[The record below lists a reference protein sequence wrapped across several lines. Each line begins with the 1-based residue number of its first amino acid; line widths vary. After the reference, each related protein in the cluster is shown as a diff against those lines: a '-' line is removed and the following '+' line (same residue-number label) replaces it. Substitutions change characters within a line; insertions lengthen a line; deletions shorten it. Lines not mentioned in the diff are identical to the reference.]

1 MNIRRWISV
10 GAVILLG
17 AACTQ
22 SGPGPTLAQPTS
34 NISPSAQVT
43 GQGGGGQ
50 SAATMQFGQVDVGS
64 QTPPGSTHDQSAH
77 AKDNVVPGTVVI
89 KAGGTVTFTIP
100 AGVHQ
105 IAIYKPGTGPDDI
118 NTSIRTTLKVFA
130 GCNAPV
136 PTVNAPLVINDS
148 TNRFATI
155 PVPCLTPTQKTQRFD
170 TPGKYLVICAFLPHF
185 ESSMYSWVDVKE

>member
-1 MNIRRWISV
+1 MNIRPWISV

-22 SGPGPTLAQPTS
+22 SGAELTLAQPTS
-34 NISPSAQVT
+34 NITSAAQVA
-43 GQGGGGQ
+43 GQGGGDR
-50 SAATMQFGQVDVGS
+50 SSATMQFGQVDVGS

-89 KAGGTVTFTIP
+89 KAGGTVTFKIP

-148 TNRFATI
+148 TNRYATI
-155 PVPCLTPTQKTQRFD
+155 PVPCLADTQKTQRFD
-170 TPGKYLVICAFLPHF
+170 TPGKYLVICAFFPHF
-185 ESSMYSWVDVKE
+185 SVGMYGWVDVKE